1 MRETDARL
9 SETRRVFPG
18 SSEIVDMIHTA
29 QMTKSMGDRTARS
42 NPANNKI
49 SIATAQAQLF
59 ATCRQTIENKCPEN
73 TMRFS

>member
-1 MRETDARL
+1 MRETDSRL
-9 SETRRVFPG
+9 SETRRVF
-18 SSEIVDMIHTA
+18 SKSNETVDIIHAA
-29 QMTKSMGDRTARS
+29 QMTKSTGDRTARS

-59 ATCRQTIENKCPEN
+59 ATCRQTIGNKCPET